1 MDEKDI
7 TTISQEAKPEEQKI
21 LVEKPNSLN
30 YLSENWIDEWEH
42 HHGDIS

>member
-7 TTISQEAKPEEQKI
+7 NNILDDTKPQENKI
-21 LVEKPNSLN
+21 LIEKSNSLN
-30 YLSENWIDEWEH
+30 YLSDNWIDEWEH